1 MKIDVD
7 LLKELERTIDTLN
20 PEKGRVPIKILG
32 YGEITLVFEI
42 INDPHNYAYKR
53 LPVFESQTQ
62 AKKHERVFRE
72 YNDLL
77 NKELNI
83 NTPPFDVVWFENDEG
98 KIIFYGVQEK
108 LPSESVGNKV
118 IHNLGKDE
126 IGTLILLALR
136 EMEKVWSFN
145 RDNKTLNIGF
155 DGQISNFAVN
165 NYDPEKPRVDE
176 NSKLLYIDTVPPFY
190 RKNGIEA
197 MDVALLTKSMPWFV
211 RGLLKA
217 IFLQDIIDRYYD
229 WRLVSIDLVAN
240 FFKEQLSELVPSL
253 VTIVNTFF
261 EEEASKFKIDPL
273 SLEEVEK
280 YYKSDKL
287 IWVLYQKMRLFDRFI
302 KTRLLRK
309 KYNYYL
315 PGKIER

>member
-7 LLKELERTIDTLN
+7 LLKELERTIDTVH
-20 PEKGRVPIKILG
+20 PEKGRIPIKVLG
-32 YGEITLVFEI
+32 YGELSLVFEI

-53 LPVFESQTQ
+53 LPVFDSHKQ
-62 AKKHERVFRE
+62 AKKHEKIFRE
-72 YNDLL
+72 YNRLL

-83 NTPPFDVVWFENDEG
+83 DTPPFDVVWFENDEG

-118 IHNLGKDE
+118 IHSVGKDE
-126 IGTLILLALR
+126 VGTLILLAMR
-136 EMEKVWSFN
+136 EMKKVWCFN
-145 RDNKTLNIGF
+145 RDNKYLDIGF
-155 DGQISNFAVN
+155 DGQISNFAIS
-165 NYDPEKPRVDE
+165 NYDPKNPKVDE

-190 RKNGIEA
+190 RKNGVEA
-197 MDVALLTKSMPWFV
+197 MDVGLLAKSMPWFV

-253 VTIVNTFF
+253 VTKVNKYF
-261 EEEASKFKIDPL
+261 EEEASEFTMEPL

-280 YYKSDKL
+280 YYKSDKF
-287 IWVLYQKMRLFDRFI
+287 IWVFYQRLRFFDRFI
-302 KTRLLRK
+302 KIKLLRK
-309 KYNYYL
+309 KYDYYL